1 MNRLLQDLRYGAR
14 MLRKHPGFT
23 LVAVFSLALGIGA
36 NSVIFS
42 LVNAV
47 VFRPLPYAE
56 PERLVTI
63 YETYVRGGST
73 HFRASPRN
81 YVEWQGQTQVFEQLA
96 ATRHLGAILT
106 GSDEPEALSGLYV
119 SASFFPTLGVQP
131 MLGRAFRP
139 DEEQAAAER
148 VVIISHRLWQ
158 RRFNGDPTAIGQSVT
173 LSGSDYTLVGVM
185 PPDFR
190 FPLSEQDLL
199 APLVLPKEGGSRDVG
214 VIARL
219 NPGRTVKDAQNEMEM
234 LAGRLEQQYPEFDT
248 GWGVGVVS
256 LHEDLVG
263 KSRVPMLVLLGAV
276 GFVLLIACVNVAN
289 LLLARDAGRQKE
301 LAVRVAL
308 GASRWRLMRQCLTES
323 VLLALLGGG
332 VGLLLALSS
341 LDALLH
347 ISPVDLPR
355 LATVKV
361 DRVAIVFTFALS
373 ALTGVIFGVIPAL
386 QASKLDL
393 NRALKEGSRSATE
406 SRRRHRLRGVLVV
419 AEVAL
424 SLVLLAGAG
433 LLIKSFWRLTSVDVG
448 LNTHN
453 VLTAYLSV
461 PSYKY
466 PDVNRERVFYQQ
478 TLERM
483 RHLPGVESAAVANL
497 FPLSGSVTSSFTIE
511 DRPELAGDHAPEAR
525 LGFISEDY
533 FRTMGISI
541 VRGRDFNER
550 DTRDAPPVVIINQ
563 TLARRFWPDEDP
575 IGKRIN
581 THKQVCEIIG
591 VSGEVKQAGLDKPSE
606 PEIFV
611 PYQQAPYLFL
621 QLAVRTTGDP
631 LKMVAAIK
639 HEVQAVDKDQP
650 LTGIKTMDQ
659 YLSESVA
666 NPRFQSR
673 VLGLFAAIALLLAA
687 AGLYGV
693 MSYSV
698 AQRTREIGV
707 RVALGA
713 QLRDVLKLMVW
724 QGLKLTLVGVAI
736 GLVSAIALTRLL
748 ADLLFGVSA
757 TDPATFVAISVML
770 TGVALLACYL
780 PARRATKVDPMV
792 ALRYE

>member
-1 MNRLLQDLRYGAR
+1 
-14 MLRKHPGFT
+14 
-23 LVAVFSLALGIGA
+23 
-36 NSVIFS
+36 
-42 LVNAV
+42 
-47 VFRPLPYAE
+47 
-56 PERLVTI
+56 VTI

-81 YVEWQGQTQVFEQLA
+81 YVEWQAQTQGFEQLA
-96 ATRHLGAILT
+96 ATRNMGAILT
-106 GSDEPEALSGLYV
+106 GGDEPESLSGMYV

-139 DEEQAAAER
+139 DEEHAGAER
-148 VVIISHRLWQ
+148 VVIISHRLWR
-158 RRFNGDPTAIGQSVT
+158 RRFNYDSTAIGQSVT
-173 LSGSDYTLVGVM
+173 LSGSDYTIVGVM

-190 FPLSEQDLL
+190 FPLREQDLL
-199 APLVLPKEGGSRDVG
+199 EPLVLPKEGGSRDVA
-214 VIARL
+214 VVARL
-219 NPGRTVKDAQNEMEM
+219 KPERTIKEAQTEMET
-234 LAGRLEQQYPEFDT
+234 LALRFEQQYPEFDT

-263 KSRVPMLVLLGAV
+263 KTRLPMMVLLGAV

-308 GASRWRLMRQCLTES
+308 GASRWRMMRQFLTES

-332 VGLLLALSS
+332 VGLLLALNS
-341 LDALLH
+341 LDALVH

-355 LATVKV
+355 LGTVKV
-361 DRVAIVFTFALS
+361 DRAAIVFTFALS

-393 NRALKEGSRSATE
+393 NQALKEGSQSATE
-406 SRRRHRLRGVLVV
+406 SRRRHRVRGVLVV

-453 VLTAYLSV
+453 VLTAYVSL

-466 PDVNRERVFYQQ
+466 PDVDRERVFYQQ
-478 TLERM
+478 TLERL
-483 RHLPGVESAAVANL
+483 RHLPGVESAAVANI
-497 FPLSGSVTSSFTIE
+497 FPLGGSISDNFTIE
-511 DRPELAGDHAPEAR
+511 GRPDLTGDHAPVAR

-533 FRTMGISI
+533 FRTMGIL
-541 VRGRDFNER
+541 VVKGRDFDER

-563 TLARRFWPDEDP
+563 TLARRFWPNEEP
-575 IGKRIN
+575 IGKRIK
-581 THKQVCEIIG
+581 TKTRVCEIIG

-606 PEIFV
+606 PEIFL

-621 QLAVRTTGDP
+621 QLAVRTMGDP

-639 HEVQAVDKDQP
+639 HEVQAMDKDQP
-650 LTGIKTMDQ
+650 LTGIETMDQ
-659 YLSESVA
+659 YLSDSVA

-673 VLGLFAAIALLLAA
+673 VLGLFAAVALLLAA

-698 AQRTREIGV
+698 AQRTREIGL

-713 QLRDVLKLMVW
+713 QSRDVLKLIVG

-736 GLVSAIALTRLL
+736 GLASAIALTRLL

-757 TDPATFVAISVML
+757 TDPTTFVAISVLL
-770 TGVALLACYL
+770 TGVAVLACYL